1 MWFIIQTIVF
11 SIIIIALF
19 HYLINYI
26 KDMYSPK
33 KTRDLVGSQTQKYK
47 TILDEILKN
56 KQINNENLTIKENEK
71 EELIMDINCFMDSY
85 LTSNKQ

>member
-33 KTRDLVGSQTQKYK
+33 KTRDLVGSQTKKYK
-47 TILDEILKN
+47 TILDELIKN
-56 KQINNENLTIKENEK
+56 KQINNENLTIKEDEK

-85 LTSNKQ
+85 LTNKQ